1 MKKVK
6 YTLHNLCCANCAA
19 KMEDKINKLPGVQ
32 EANIVYVNKT
42 LYLTAEN
49 PESYLPQIQ
58 EICSKIESHVVV
70 EFAGE
75 ARSHADHVHDHS
87 HEHHDHCGCGH
98 DHGHE
103 HHDHCNCGH
112 DHSHEHHDHC
122 DCGHD
127 HGHEHH
133 DHCGCGHDH
142 GHEHHDHGHV
152 HSHIAAGDKPM
163 KDAKAEYLMKNL
175 CCANCAAKMEAKI
188 KELPG
193 IKDASIAF
201 TTKTLYINAD
211 NPESYLEQ
219 IRAICASIESQV
231 EVLPKVQ
238 RGAKQ
243 EEDAHDQKRELA
255 EIIVGAVLMLSGVVL
270 SKFSLGIPAIICFV
284 IAYIVLGYEVIGQAL
299 NNLKNGHLFDEN
311 FLMSIATIGAFIISD
326 YAEAVGVML
335 FFRIGEYFEHRAV
348 ESSRKAIME
357 AIDMR
362 PEKVHKI
369 IDDMMVTIPAENA
382 KVGDILQVRPGDRV
396 PLDGTVVS
404 GSGYLDTS
412 AITGE
417 SVPVFVAE
425 GDPITSGYVNQNA
438 LLTMKVD
445 RALGDSMVSRIL
457 DAVENAAA
465 SKPKMDRFIT
475 RFARI
480 YTPIVVAIAVLTA
493 VLPSIITG
501 DWYYWVHT
509 AITFLVISCPCA
521 LVLSVPLAYFAGIGA
536 GGKEGI
542 LFKGGA
548 SIEVLQKV
556 DVVAMD
562 KTGTLT
568 RGDFAVS
575 AINVLQGDDENEL
588 LAIAAACEENS
599 THPIA
604 LSIAKAAKQRGI
616 GKYLLSDMEEIS
628 GHGIAATLQNGAKV
642 YCGNKKLMEKFGI
655 ACDMEMDT
663 VYGSV
668 VAVAKDGAILGYIE
682 VSDKLKNDAVSAV
695 AHMKQQGVKTA
706 MLTGDKDENAAV
718 VAKELGIDIVRSQL
732 LPEDKLSV
740 VQGLRN
746 EHGKVMFVGDGIND
760 ALVLAGADVGAAMGS
775 GADAAIEAADVV
787 FMNNGV
793 EAINRAIAI
802 AKKAGSAAM
811 QNVVFALVI
820 KAMVMVLGFFG
831 HANMWFAVFA
841 DSGVAMLCVLN
852 SIRTLY
858 TKK

>member
-1 MKKVK
+1 
-6 YTLHNLCCANCAA
+6 
-19 KMEDKINKLPGVQ
+19 
-32 EANIVYVNKT
+32 
-42 LYLTAEN
+42 
-49 PESYLPQIQ
+49 
-58 EICSKIESHVVV
+58 
-70 EFAGE
+70 
-75 ARSHADHVHDHS
+75 
-87 HEHHDHCGCGH
+87 
-98 DHGHE
+98 
-103 HHDHCNCGH
+103 
-112 DHSHEHHDHC
+112 
-122 DCGHD
+122 
-127 HGHEHH
+127 
-133 DHCGCGHDH
+133 
-142 GHEHHDHGHV
+142 
-152 HSHIAAGDKPM
+152 M